1 MGKIKIG
8 SMKQKI
14 LVQGDINLLE
24 PNEVLVTQSE
34 GYTVLREK
42 DYNKNI
48 KTYIVIPLE
57 EFKDNKE
64 PEKKKTKQASISTT
78 KDK

>member
-1 MGKIKIG
+1 MGKVKIG
-8 SMKQKI
+8 SMRQKI

-24 PNEVLVTQSE
+24 SNEILVTQAE

-42 DYNKNI
+42 DSNKNI
-48 KTYIVIPLE
+48 KTYIVIPLD
-57 EFKDNKE
+57 EFKDNKGSE
-64 PEKKKTKQASISTT
+64 NKKTKQASTSTT

>member
-42 DYNKNI
+42 DYNRNI

-64 PEKKKTKQASISTT
+64 PEEKKTKYTPKSIT
-78 KDK
+78 KEK

>member
-8 SMKQKI
+8 SMKQKV

-24 PNEVLVTQSE
+24 SNEILVTQAE

-42 DYNKNI
+42 DSNKNI
-48 KTYIVIPLE
+48 KTYIVIPLD